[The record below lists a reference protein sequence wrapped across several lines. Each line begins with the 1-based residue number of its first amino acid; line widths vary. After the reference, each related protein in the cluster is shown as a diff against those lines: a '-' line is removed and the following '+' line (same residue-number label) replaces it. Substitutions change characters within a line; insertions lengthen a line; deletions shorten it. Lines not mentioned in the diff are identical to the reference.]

1 MIAAGSTLAADY
13 LVERMPVLEPLKRFV
28 ASSRTKG
35 VLGSIALIIGFV
47 KLFWRAPGELIIVG
61 DFFPA
66 IAGMLLGA
74 MLLIERYRERQLS
87 GEGVEQ
93 VTADNEVSEEDPALD
108 SAVSGVASDSAVTG
122 IAEISNALRP
132 YRTPLGL
139 GGIVVGVVHFF
150 LANVMFL

>member
-1 MIAAGSTLAADY
+1 M
-13 LVERMPVLEPLKRFV
+13 
-28 ASSRTKG
+28 
-35 VLGSIALIIGFV
+35 
-47 KLFWRAPGELIIVG
+47 
-61 DFFPA
+61 
-66 IAGMLLGA
+66 
-74 MLLIERYRERQLS
+74 
-87 GEGVEQ
+87 
-93 VTADNEVSEEDPALD
+93 TADNEVSEEDPALD